1 MFMKIITSRS
11 EDDPYIYFGYMWV
24 ICEVCNTRK
33 LVLRSWPFFEGFC
46 QCETD
51 DFSSVDFCDR
61 KIFGGDIMVM
71 WVVCRH
77 CWTRQLAFYPL
88 PGFCYNCGGDL
99 LPVRCGKFIILCA

>member
-1 MFMKIITSRS
+1 MIHTFILGTCGLFVKFVIRGSWFS
-11 EDDPYIYFGYMWV
+11 EVG
-24 ICEVCNTRK
+24 
-33 LVLRSWPFFEGFC
+33 LFFEGFC